1 MACQPTNHGRGVTGV
16 VAALLIEI
24 LAVAACTVTPADVAP
39 MPATGRQKLDD
50 LMASFERS
58 STNVEFSPKVVT
70 AFKAFDQKNLI
81 PTSIYGDSSI
91 WNDIH
96 DSTRMLSVTGTIRN
110 NHYDVAPDTA
120 IPVELGAS
128 LRRVRLERLS
138 RRHFRW
144 TSTVEQTLGS
154 FTVQDLVRGIQAAFR
169 EAAGMTGAELREA
182 SLSRYPHAA
191 AVLGR
196 WLSLDSIVTKRDS
209 LKTHVRLVVGI
220 HMDRLASI
228 YPSYAASLRM
238 IAEAAQFHCVATDG
252 SGAEWARVVL
262 GGGRFTMEIATT
274 RAGHLA
280 PLTGPPRPMPDT
292 LRLNSAVSTKISLFS
307 VGVHDLITRFTLLD
321 APHVLGWRFQFQQE
335 PKWDFPLMLE
345 HLVSASLSQPFTGP
359 GGLSEAWVADS
370 TGGAALYRQLI
381 TFEVEESAIV
391 RWLGGAS
398 AQMYGAFSDSSTV
411 EENAFYAS
419 FLSAAREDLRTAA
432 LVGDRAR

>member
-1 MACQPTNHGRGVTGV
+1 MAFQPTNHGRGVVRV
-16 VAALLIEI
+16 VTALLVEI
-24 LAVAACTVTPADVAP
+24 LAVVACTVTPADVAP

-58 STNVEFSPKVVT
+58 STNVEFSPKVLT

-81 PTSIYGDSSI
+81 PSTIYGDSTI
-91 WNDIH
+91 WNDIR
-96 DSTRMLSVTGTIRN
+96 DGTRTLSVTGTIRN
-110 NHYDVAPDTA
+110 NHYYIAPDTA

-169 EAAGMTGAELREA
+169 DAAGMTGAELREA

-196 WLSLDSIVTKRDS
+196 WLSLDSIVTRQDS

-220 HMDRLASI
+220 HINQLASI

-238 IAEAAQFHCVATDG
+238 IAEAAQFHCVARDS

-262 GGGRFTMEIATT
+262 GGGRFAMEIATT

-321 APHVLGWRFQFQQE
+321 APHVAGWRFQFQQE
-335 PKWDFPLMLE
+335 PKWDLPLD
-345 HLVSASLSQPFTGP
+345 ARTP
-359 GGLSEAWVADS
+359 GQ
-370 TGGAALYRQLI
+370 RI
-381 TFEVEESAIV
+381 PC
-391 RWLGGAS
+391 
-398 AQMYGAFSDSSTV
+398 STV
-411 EENAFYAS
+411 H
-419 FLSAAREDLRTAA
+419 RPRRTLRS
-432 LVGDRAR
+432 LGCR